1 MAKKPIGK
9 VKLALSAGKA
19 TPSPPVGP
27 ALGSFG
33 VNLAAFC
40 KQYNDQTS
48 SMTNTIVPAD
58 ITIYD
63 DRSFTF
69 VLKTPPTSLLIVQA
83 LSVRKGSPNSKQS
96 IAGTLTQEQLEE
108 IARQKLPDLN
118 TENIDVAKKIVS
130 GTARNMGV
138 SIVPL
143 EEAGRS

>member
-1 MAKKPIGK
+1 MSKKLIGK

-33 VNLAAFC
+33 VNLASFC

-48 SMTNTIVPAD
+48 SMTDTIVPAE

-69 VLKTPPTSLLIVQA
+69 VLKTPPTSLLILQA
-83 LSVRKGSPNSKQS
+83 VSIKKGSANPKQS
-96 IAGTLTQEQLEE
+96 PAGRLTQQQLEE

-118 TENIDVAKKIVS
+118 TENIEVAKKIVS

-138 SIVPL
+138 SVMP
-143 EEAGRS
+143 ATD